1 MKYAIVNLGCKVNR
15 VESDDL
21 ALSLERLGM
30 QPVGRD
36 AKAESGT
43 LREAGEGRC
52 NADLADFVV
61 VNTCTVTGEAE
72 KKTRKAVRR
81 ALREHPGAVVVV
93 TGCAAAIDAAVFLS
107 LIHI

>member
-52 NADLADFVV
+52 NVDLAEFVV

-72 KKTRKAVRR
+72 KNTRTPGICVRG
-81 ALREHPGAVVVV
+81 LF
-93 TGCAAAIDAAVFLS
+93 CAANLRMRHLKS
-107 LIHI
+107 